1 MMSIYKTCHFLICI
15 VVILL
20 IIKCILYLQ
29 SSRWSRW
36 RQQRWFGFGWRKRG
50 KKNWYWRG
58 NVRNL
63 SNIQNILLTQVC
75 KNLSLCSSFFN
86 WAIFLFQDYHSDNML
101 QGSPH
106 HNNLIRNSSSAALSS
121 FNDMKKES
129 PSISSTSSL
138 ASLGSG
144 MPTMDLNHSSLTSNP
159 LHSYTSQMHH
169 VMKDAKMNVASPYG
183 HYNHHQSSAQR
194 PSITDFFGKMMSFSS
209 CHQSSAAAAAAMT
222 PSAAA
227 VAAAASAL
235 PYYHAAAAGHHPGPA
250 SAAAT
255 HSSHHQNVS
264 MYNTDKIDSHLWS

>member
-1 MMSIYKTCHFLICI
+1 
-15 VVILL
+15 
-20 IIKCILYLQ
+20 
-29 SSRWSRW
+29 
-36 RQQRWFGFGWRKRG
+36 
-50 KKNWYWRG
+50 
-58 NVRNL
+58 
-63 SNIQNILLTQVC
+63 
-75 KNLSLCSSFFN
+75 
-86 WAIFLFQDYHSDNML
+86 ML

-106 HNNLIRNSSSAALSS
+106 HNNLIRNTSSAALSS

-138 ASLGSG
+138 ASLGAG
-144 MPTMDLNHSSLTSNP
+144 MPGMDLNHSSLASNP

-183 HYNHHQSSAQR
+183 HYNHHQSATQR

-235 PYYHAAAAGHHPGPA
+235 PYYHAAAAGHHSGP
-250 SAAAT
+250 SSVSSGT
-255 HSSHHQNVS
+255 HSSHHQHVS
-264 MYNTDKIDSHLWS
+264 MYSSDKIDSHL

>member
-1 MMSIYKTCHFLICI
+1 MVIFVNFFETYIKIHINITFINITTSI
-15 VVILL
+15 
-20 IIKCILYLQ
+20 
-29 SSRWSRW
+29 
-36 RQQRWFGFGWRKRG
+36 
-50 KKNWYWRG
+50 
-58 NVRNL
+58 
-63 SNIQNILLTQVC
+63 
-75 KNLSLCSSFFN
+75 
-86 WAIFLFQDYHSDNML
+86 FQDYHSDNML

-144 MPTMDLNHSSLTSNP
+144 MPGMDLNHSSLTANP

-183 HYNHHQSSAQR
+183 HYNHHQSSTQR

-235 PYYHAAAAGHHPGPA
+235 PYYHAAAAGHHTGA
-250 SAAAT
+250 SAAT
-255 HSSHHQNVS
+255 GSHTSHHQNVS
-264 MYNTDKIDSHLWS
+264 MYNTEKIDSHL

>member
-1 MMSIYKTCHFLICI
+1 M
-15 VVILL
+15 
-20 IIKCILYLQ
+20 LQ
-29 SSRWSRW
+29 S
-36 RQQRWFGFGWRKRG
+36 
-50 KKNWYWRG
+50 
-58 NVRNL
+58 
-63 SNIQNILLTQVC
+63 
-75 KNLSLCSSFFN
+75 
-86 WAIFLFQDYHSDNML
+86 
-101 QGSPH
+101 SPH
-106 HNNLIRNSSSAALSS
+106 HNNLIRNSNSGALSS

-144 MPTMDLNHSSLTSNP
+144 MPSMDLNHSSLASNP

-183 HYNHHQSSAQR
+183 HYNHHQSSTQR

-235 PYYHAAAAGHHPGPA
+235 PYYHAAAAGHHSGASPA
-250 SAAAT
+250 PAT

-264 MYNTDKIDSHLWS
+264 MYNSDKIDSHLWSW

>member
-1 MMSIYKTCHFLICI
+1 
-15 VVILL
+15 
-20 IIKCILYLQ
+20 
-29 SSRWSRW
+29 
-36 RQQRWFGFGWRKRG
+36 
-50 KKNWYWRG
+50 
-58 NVRNL
+58 
-63 SNIQNILLTQVC
+63 
-75 KNLSLCSSFFN
+75 
-86 WAIFLFQDYHSDNML
+86 ML

-144 MPTMDLNHSSLTSNP
+144 MPGMDLNHSSLTANP

-183 HYNHHQSSAQR
+183 HYNHHQSSTQR
-194 PSITDFFGKMMSFSS
+194 PSITYFFGKMMSFSS

-227 VAAAASAL
+227 SSSCIGSTLLSRGRSRTSHWSICSYRV
-235 PYYHAAAAGHHPGPA
+235 PYISPSKCFHVQHR
-250 SAAAT
+250 
-255 HSSHHQNVS
+255 
-264 MYNTDKIDSHLWS
+264 K